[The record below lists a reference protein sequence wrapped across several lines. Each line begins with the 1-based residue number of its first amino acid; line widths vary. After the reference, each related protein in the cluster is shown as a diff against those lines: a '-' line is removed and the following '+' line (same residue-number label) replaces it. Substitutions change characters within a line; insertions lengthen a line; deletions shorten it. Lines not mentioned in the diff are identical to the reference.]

1 MVAAIRALTELLL
14 HSDAVA
20 TTDDIAA
27 VAAMIGRPPQADFDV
42 VVRGADAMPVVIR
55 NAPFLHDGT
64 PMPTRY
70 WLVDPE
76 LTFAISRLESAGA
89 VKQLDAE
96 LDPLAVQAAHD
107 RYAAERDAAISVAH
121 VGARPSG
128 GVAGT
133 ARGLKCLHAHYAH
146 WLVTHD
152 DVVGERVHE
161 MLQHSGG
168 APVTETEIA

>member
-1 MVAAIRALTELLL
+1 MLL
-14 HSDAVA
+14 HSDAMA
-20 TTDDIAA
+20 TPDDIAA
-27 VAAMIGRPPQADFDV
+27 VAAMIGRPPQAEFDV
-42 VVRGADAMPVVIR
+42 VVRGADAQPVVIR

-70 WLVDPE
+70 WLVDPP

-96 LDPLAVQAAHD
+96 LDPRAVQAAHD
-107 RYAAERDAAISVAH
+107 RYAAERDAVIPSDH

-133 ARGLKCLHAHYAH
+133 ARGLKCLHAHYAN
-146 WLVTHD
+146 WLVTGD
-152 DVVGERVHE
+152 DVVGERVHA
-161 MLQHSGG
+161 MLQS
-168 APVTETEIA
+168 APSAPITETETA